1 MRLDIIVGIARG
13 LQHLH
18 HDSRF
23 RVIHRDLKAGN
34 VLLDNAMNPK
44 ISDFGTARI
53 FGADRPRIREEL
65 LVHSNGYMSLE
76 YAISGII
83 SAKSDVFSFGVLILE
98 ILSGT
103 KSRGINGQTEPQVW
117 KLWQE
122 GRYLEL
128 LDPMVTT
135 SCPGTELLRCI
146 QIGLLCVQE
155 RPSDRPTMYAVVTM
169 LSGESFPLAEP
180 KRPGFLLLQCPAQ
193 SSFSTN
199 EPFTSNEITMTVI
212 DGR

>member
-1 MRLDIIVGIARG
+1 
-13 LQHLH
+13 
-18 HDSRF
+18 
-23 RVIHRDLKAGN
+23 
-34 VLLDNAMNPK
+34 
-44 ISDFGTARI
+44 
-53 FGADRPRIREEL
+53 
-65 LVHSNGYMSLE
+65 MSLE
-76 YAISGII
+76 YAINGII

-103 KSRGINGQTEPQVW
+103 KSRGINGQTEPQVNLVSQVW

-155 RPSDRPTMYAVVTM
+155 RPSDRPTMNAVVTM
-169 LSGESFPLAEP
+169 LSGESFPLPEP

-199 EPFTSNEITMTVI
+199 EPFTFNEITMTVI